1 MMHGPINIR
10 FTDMIKS
17 GGRYR
22 MDIKNIYTNF
32 RLENLNEIDQGV
44 IRRGFLP
51 FTPAILCQRNSIKVL

>member
-1 MMHGPINIR
+1 
-10 FTDMIKS
+10 
-17 GGRYR
+17 

-51 FTPAILCQRNSIKVL
+51 FTPAILCQRNSINVL